1 MKFLRIIG
9 ILVFIAG
16 IASILASN
24 YITEQVNEGKL
35 KIAKGEKAVNQANQI
50 FSFNSTTQQVGQ
62 AVTSSSKKKIAEGK
76 EQITDY
82 QAMAHQLM
90 VGGVIGCVAGAGIF
104 VGSFFGKKK
113 KHY

>member
-16 IASILASN
+16 IACILVSN

-35 KIAKGEKAVNQANQI
+35 KIAKGEQSVNQANQI

-62 AVTSSSKKKIAEGK
+62 AVTGSSKKKIAEGK
-76 EQITDY
+76 QQITDY

-90 VGGVIGCVAGAGIF
+90 TGGIIGCVVGAGIF
-104 VGSFFGKKK
+104 IGSFFGKKRQ
-113 KHY
+113 H